1 MDHLTRLTSNSLLN
15 ILTSQPT
22 ANIILPKQL
31 FCTPIYISKFD
42 ATEMSDFKAEMHQ
55 IRFPLGLRPRPRWG
69 SLQHSPNP
77 PSCI

>member
-31 FCTPIYISKFD
+31 FCIPIYISKFD
-42 ATEMSDFKAEMHQ
+42 ATGMSDFKAEMHQ
-55 IRFPLGLRPRPRWG
+55 IRAPPQTPLGQLTALPQTP
-69 SLQHSPNP
+69 
-77 PSCI
+77 